1 MNGKNSLRKVVCCL
15 FVLCSMIG
23 IMEAGR
29 LCVQAAVSE
38 KALYLEYL
46 AKKEASIEKELI
58 GTMFEA
64 HQGSVISRYKIMD
77 INMDGKKELIYELLA
92 GGAKGEGVVCSIRDG
107 KVKELETFGG
117 SPQFFTVKGS
127 QKQLVVGA
135 SYGAL
140 NYGYEVFLASAD
152 SLKKKADYQI
162 SYIDYGAEMFVQK
175 NGKEISAASFQKW
188 LDKLK
193 KIKLDDYK
201 TAKKTQTV
209 SSEKEIYL
217 KYLAKEK
224 KRLLKKYYN
233 TNTDKSLPDYLV
245 SYKIIDLNGDG
256 KKELVYTFTETINV
270 MRHELGRICT
280 IQNGKVKQLWED
292 EDRYV
297 TFFTLKGSKSKIV
310 VEYQGSATQRF
321 KVYRVVSDKLKEIDS
336 FHKRPFLDPDTQ
348 LVDYGY
354 YRDTQEKWI
363 KDPFGKYNQDLQQI
377 ELKVF

>member
-1 MNGKNSLRKVVCCL
+1 MNIRKSLRKAVSFL
-15 FVLCSMIG
+15 LVLCSMIG
-23 IMEAGR
+23 MMEAGR
-29 LCVQAAVSE
+29 LCAQAAVSE

-58 GTMFEA
+58 GTMFED
-64 HQGSVISRYKIMD
+64 HQGSVIPRYKIMD
-77 INMDGKKELIYELLA
+77 INMDGKKELIYELSA
-92 GGAKGEGVVCSIRDG
+92 GGAKGEGVVCSIRNG

-245 SYKIIDLNGDG
+245 SYKIID
-256 KKELVYTFTETINV
+256 
-270 MRHELGRICT
+270 
-280 IQNGKVKQLWED
+280 
-292 EDRYV
+292 
-297 TFFTLKGSKSKIV
+297 
-310 VEYQGSATQRF
+310 
-321 KVYRVVSDKLKEIDS
+321 
-336 FHKRPFLDPDTQ
+336 
-348 LVDYGY
+348 
-354 YRDTQEKWI
+354 
-363 KDPFGKYNQDLQQI
+363 
-377 ELKVF
+377 